1 MTFHAAKR
9 IRGGLAALAIIVSLT
24 PAAMAQDVTKE
35 HLAAAR
41 EAISAIEA
49 TDIYDA
55 ILPAAAEQ
63 LKTRL
68 IANNVDLED
77 QITQIVD
84 EQSLALVSRRAD
96 LEQEA
101 ARIYAAAFTEDELK
115 AIAAFYKTEAGKKL
129 LQNGPIV
136 SREVNSS
143 AAIWKRGIER
153 DLLENVTKALNDAGV
168 RTPAPPVDT
177 PAEAPAEGG
186 DQGAATDAPA
196 QN

>member
-9 IRGGLAALAIIVSLT
+9 IRGGLAALAMIVSLT
-24 PAAMAQDVTKE
+24 PAAMAQDVTE
-35 HLAAAR
+35 AHLTAAR

-84 EQSLALVSRRAD
+84 EQALALVSRRAD

-115 AIAAFYKTEAGKKL
+115 AIATFYKTEAGQKL

-136 SREVNSS
+136 AREVNSS
-143 AAIWKRGIER
+143 AVIWKRGIER

-168 RTPAPPVDT
+168 RAPTP
-177 PAEAPAEGG
+177 PADAPAETPAAGG
-186 DQGAATDAPA
+186 DQGAATDAPT